1 MIADYKLKNIDSE
14 DLGDLLKKVET
25 SFDIKFGVAELANI
39 STFGQLCNHISNK
52 IQLEHFNDCTSQQ
65 AFYKLRDS
73 ISSTLQIDNKSIS
86 TDLSLVAI
94 LPRHSRRSQ
103 IKKWETQLG
112 IKLNILRPQHWVT
125 ITLAIIFLT
134 SLLTLSVNW
143 RIGLLGVVLSIS
155 GLRLAFKTGN
165 ELDLQTVGQVAE
177 KMMRENYVRS
187 RRNPKTFNK
196 NEIEKVMADLFR
208 NDLFID
214 MNDLTKDPKY
224 V

>member
-1 MIADYKLKNIDSE
+1 M
-14 DLGDLLKKVET
+14 
-25 SFDIKFGVAELANI
+25 
-39 STFGQLCNHISNK
+39 
-52 IQLEHFNDCTSQQ
+52 
-65 AFYKLRDS
+65 
-73 ISSTLQIDNKSIS
+73 
-86 TDLSLVAI
+86 
-94 LPRHSRRSQ
+94 
-103 IKKWETQLG
+103 
-112 IKLNILRPQHWVT
+112 T

-134 SLLTLSVNW
+134 SLLTLYVNW

-187 RRNPKTFNK
+187 RRNSKTFNK